1 MASIA
6 KELVSRVETT
16 VTTVKEKIASH
27 ISLFTLSDEK
37 ITELIYETHVH
48 ADESF
53 DEDSLFIVVENILK
67 RATQIIDK
75 VVQGSNVH
83 VDNVDEKYPKID
95 LNVPLCTIK
104 SVGSELSCKP
114 PGEEIAH
121 KTALS
126 ILQKLSTYTW
136 EAKSV
141 LTLAAFASDFG
152 EFWHLASLY
161 NSDHLAKQLAILKK
175 VPQLIKPVELQKRRL
190 AILEVS
196 NLIKTVVRVISIFD
210 EFEKLSAN
218 DPKDIP
224 ELPAALN
231 HLPVDVYWTIV
242 TIAAIS
248 TKISILLSDEPDK
261 PHDLAPY
268 SQKIHYVLNKLNLH
282 LTISRKQLVEAEA
295 FRKIRKLFSYSSTEV
310 LEIIKALIFTKDT
323 VQTLIDGSTNRT
335 VSIETLRKKNTLL
348 FFSSLDI
355 TDDDIALLKPVY
367 DTTKK
372 EKNYTIVWVPVVE
385 QWTDELRK
393 KFDALRPKIP
403 WYIVQQFTTVV
414 GIKYIK
420 EVWQFKGKP
429 TLVVLS
435 PQGKVENTNAI
446 HLIKSWGLKAFPFDS
461 KIKEE
466 KIIFFIGG
474 KDTELIQNISK
485 KVTTLQ
491 NDPVFKDKGIEYVW
505 VGKSAQGGEDSSI
518 VAKFWGGIESL
529 FVNKAKTQDID
540 LITKD
545 IQKLLA
551 YKNESAWTV
560 ISRGSTVI
568 TTGHGSTILKVLDEV
583 EKSKEVV
590 KVSGIEKVIVE
601 QQQIVTRTQTF
612 RYCSHI
618 DIPISAGKV
627 PDSLKC
633 PECPRTMEV
642 ELSQWPVTLLGYI
655 WKLGEQG
662 KPSLLNKPIFG
673 PHGTSWPVL
682 HAWGTRKFA
691 YESMLSHS
699 WLTQWPVVFG
709 VLEPWRTSFYL
720 GEVSILPAISDAI
733 LWKAG
738 AADCEMWDGHCH
750 SF

>member
-6 KELVSRVETT
+6 KELISRVENTI
-16 VTTVKEKIASH
+16 TTVKEKIASH

-48 ADESF
+48 SDESF

-83 VDNVDEKYPKID
+83 VDNVDDNYSKIG

-141 LTLAAFASDFG
+141 LTLAAFAADFG

-175 VPQLIKPVELQKRRL
+175 VPQLIKPAELQKRRQ

-196 NLIKTVVRVISIFD
+196 NLIKTVVRVIAIFD
-210 EFEKLSAN
+210 EFEKLSVN

-224 ELPAALN
+224 ELPVALN

-268 SQKIHYVLNKLNLH
+268 SQKIHFVLNKLNLH
-282 LTISRKQLVEAEA
+282 LTICRKQLIEAEA

-310 LEIIKALIFTKDT
+310 LEIIKALIITKDSA
-323 VQTLIDGSTNRT
+323 QTLIDGSTNRT
-335 VSIETLRKKNTLL
+335 VSIETLRKKNIFL
-348 FFSSLDI
+348 FFSTLDI

-403 WYIVQQFTTVV
+403 WYIVQQFTTIV

-420 EVWQFKGKP
+420 EVWQFRGKP

-435 PQGKVENTNAI
+435 PHGKVENTNAI
-446 HLIKSWGLKAFPFDS
+446 HMIKSWGLKAFPFDS
-461 KIKEE
+461 KVTKKLEEETNWLGKIVTEINTSVASWIKEE

-485 KVTTLQ
+485 KVTTLR

-505 VGKSAQGGEDSSI
+505 VGKSPQGGEDSGI

-529 FVNKAKTQDID
+529 FVNKAKMQDID

-612 RYCSHI
+612 RDCSHI

-633 PECPRTMEV
+633 PECPRTME
-642 ELSQWPVTLLGYI
+642 SYI
-655 WKLGEQG
+655 SYKCCH
-662 KPSLLNKPIFG
+662 IDG
-673 PHGTSWPVL
+673 PNPH
-682 HAWGTRKFA
+682 H
-691 YESMLSHS
+691 
-699 WLTQWPVVFG
+699 
-709 VLEPWRTSFYL
+709 
-720 GEVSILPAISDAI
+720 
-733 LWKAG
+733 
-738 AADCEMWDGHCH
+738 
-750 SF
+750 